1 MRIRVKLMGALRSRL
16 PPENRGVGEVELPAA
31 GNVAA
36 LLEHLGIAAGHVHLV
51 MVNGEQAAN
60 RQRPLADGDEVT
72 VFPPVAG
79 G

>member
-1 MRIRVKLMGALRSRL
+1 MRIRVKLMGALRNRL
-16 PPENRGVGEVELPAA
+16 PTASRGAGEVELPAA
-31 GNVAA
+31 GTVAA

-51 MVNGEQAAN
+51 MVNGEQTAD

-72 VFPPVAG
+72 LFPPVAG